1 MKKTVNP
8 HLFFMFSLFAL
19 SLLFVGGQAM
29 AQDNGYAEQIGLYE
43 KEAQVSS
50 SGLKYVVLSQG
61 HGDKPSKGQAIE
73 TEYTGRFLDGEIFDS
88 SVGRAPFVFKVG
100 LGQVIKGWDEAL
112 LDMKVGEKRALIVP
126 PDLAYGRQGAGG
138 IIPPDAILF
147 FEVERLK

>member
-1 MKKTVNP
+1 MKKSIHL
-8 HLFFMFSLFAL
+8 HLFFTFSLFAVV
-19 SLLFVGGQAM
+19 LLFGTGQSM
-29 AQDNGYAEQIGLYE
+29 AQDKDYAEQIGLYE
-43 KEAQVSS
+43 KEALVSS

-61 HGDKPSKGQAIE
+61 HGDKPSKGQTVE

-88 SVGRAPFVFKVG
+88 SVGRRPFAFKVG

-138 IIPPDAILF
+138 LIPPGATLF
-147 FEVERLK
+147 FEVEHLK